1 MMSIT
6 LILIVI
12 RIINLALNIII
23 SIKKLLNKI
32 W

>member
-12 RIINLALNIII
+12 RIINLALSIIV
-23 SIKKLLNKI
+23 SVKKLLNNI
-32 W
+32 G